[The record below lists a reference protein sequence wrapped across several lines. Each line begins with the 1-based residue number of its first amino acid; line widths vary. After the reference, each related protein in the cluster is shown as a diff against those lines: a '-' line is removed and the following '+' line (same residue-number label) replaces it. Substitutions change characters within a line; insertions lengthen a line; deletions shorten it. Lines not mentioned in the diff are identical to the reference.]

1 MKKKMKIKILNNNL
15 FQLIGS
21 GYFTQFLS
29 LLLLPILVRLYE
41 PSDFG
46 KFAMFIAISSGMGSL
61 ATLRYEL
68 AFFSY
73 KNERVR
79 DAIMVVFQKV
89 C

>member
-1 MKKKMKIKILNNNL
+1 MKKKLKIKILNNNL

-46 KFAMFIAISSGMGSL
+46 KFAMFIAISSGMGCL
-61 ATLRYEL
+61 ATLR
-68 AFFSY
+68 
-73 KNERVR
+73 
-79 DAIMVVFQKV
+79 
-89 C
+89 